1 MLTTLCYIEKDD
13 QYLMLHRIKK
23 EKDINRDKWI
33 GVGGKFEP
41 GESPE
46 ECLLRECREET
57 GLVLKQYALRGIVT
71 FIAYSAGAAAGNG
84 GTVKEEDTPDAAKA
98 VTEYMFLYTA
108 DAYEGTLKECDEGKL
123 EWVSKDK
130 IPFLNLWEGDLI
142 FFKLLEENTP
152 FFSLKLVYV
161 GDVLAQAVL
170 NGAKMA

>member
-1 MLTTLCYIEKDD
+1 MLTTLCYIEKDN

-57 GLVLKQYALRGIVT
+57 GLELKQYALRGIVT
-71 FIAYSAGAAAGNG
+71 FIAYSADAAVGNG
-84 GTVKEEDTPDAAKA
+84 GAAKEGDTPDTAKA
-98 VTEYMFLYTA
+98 ETEYMFLYTA
-108 DAYEGTLKECDEGKL
+108 SAYEGNLKECDEGKL
-123 EWVSKDK
+123 EWVPKDK

-142 FFKLLEENTP
+142 FFKLLAQNAP
-152 FFSLKLVYV
+152 LFSLKLVYA
-161 GDVLAQAVL
+161 GDVLTQAVL
-170 NGAKMA
+170 NGVKMQ

>member
-1 MLTTLCYIEKDD
+1 MLTTLCYIEKDN

-33 GVGGKFEP
+33 GVGGKFKP

-57 GLVLKQYALRGIVT
+57 GLELKRYALRGIVT
-71 FIAYSAGAAAGNG
+71 FVAYSANTATKNG
-84 GTVKEEDTPDAAKA
+84 GTVNEGNMPAAGA

-108 DAYEGTLKECDEGKL
+108 SAYEGNLKECDEGKL

-142 FFKLLEENTP
+142 FFKLLEENAP
-152 FFSLKLVYV
+152 FFSLKLVYA
-161 GDVLAQAVL
+161 GDVLTQAFL
-170 NGAKMA
+170 NGVKMP